1 MKDKIDVGSCTATE
15 MQDLVYQYIT
25 DYWRINIRSPS
36 FRDISRD
43 MEISSTSIV
52 AAIVKKLQKRGKL
65 LNNNVKGAANVR
77 QLVPPWVEH
86 SIRNHSDVAKTKTKT
101 PSLS

>member
-1 MKDKIDVGSCTATE
+1 MKDKIDISSWTAPE
-15 MQDLVYQYIT
+15 MQDRVCQYIT

-65 LNNNVKGAANVR
+65 LNNNVKGAANIR

-86 SIRNHSDVAKTKTKT
+86 SIRNHSDMAKTKTKT